1 MSPEKAQNFNKLKM
15 SSRNSLATRLV
26 GLVSKDLPVSRA
38 VSCGLS
44 ELKPF
49 SPGLFS
55 LHYNLSFV
63 PSPPRC
69 GIELLCWPFIWPLY
83 PFIIPAAGLCPRKCH
98 SSDRKKRKSHR
109 RKSGK
114 RTKGFGAK
122 GENVRR
128 WEGKC
133 SKAKERAWRH
143 VLLFLVTNLNAECF
157 RWPFHVAFQQSF
169 QQLRS
174 TLFYASALALY
185 TIKAYEWIEGASF
198 LTPAPLL
205 FLHVSLQV
213 HLSHSLSRR
222 SLAKIRETSQIS
234 CVHKHV
240 LVTKSPDNSR
250 NEPFGTVLAAFWVTL
265 GSKCALWMHP
275 AEMNA
280 SGVWKKSRKWLYRLR
295 ASREWGSLFQSQ
307 IEANFLGGWTLG
319 TAEICSS
326 FI

>member
-1 MSPEKAQNFNKLKM
+1 MWYWTFVLAFYLA
-15 SSRNSLATRLV
+15 SLSV
-26 GLVSKDLPVSRA
+26 
-38 VSCGLS
+38 
-44 ELKPF
+44 
-49 SPGLFS
+49 
-55 LHYNLSFV
+55 YNLCF
-63 PSPPRC
+63 
-69 GIELLCWPFIWPLY
+69 WPLPPKM
-83 PFIIPAAGLCPRKCH
+83 PFQWQ
-98 SSDRKKRKSHR
+98 KKRKSHR

-275 AEMNA
+275 AVMNA
-280 SGVWKKSRKWLYRLR
+280 SGVWKKEQKMAVQIESQSRVRI
-295 ASREWGSLFQSQ
+295 AFSVTNWGQFFGWMDAWNCWDLFQFYLSQ
-307 IEANFLGGWTLG
+307 K
-319 TAEICSS
+319 
-326 FI
+326 